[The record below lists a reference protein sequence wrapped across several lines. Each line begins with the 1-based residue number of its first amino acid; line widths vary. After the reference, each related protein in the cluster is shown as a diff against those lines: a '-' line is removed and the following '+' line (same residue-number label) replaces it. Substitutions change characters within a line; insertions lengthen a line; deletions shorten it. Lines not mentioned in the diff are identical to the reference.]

1 MTTKSVIKDI
11 RAREII
17 DSRGNPTVEADVY
30 LECGAMGRAA
40 VPSGASTGSREAIEL
55 RDGDAGRYL
64 GKGVQ
69 KAVANVNGEIRQAL
83 LGEDAAHQTAIDN
96 KMIILDGT
104 DNKGRLG
111 ANALLAV
118 SMAAAKA
125 VAIEKGM
132 PLYRYLGEG
141 EKFTMPVPMMNIIN
155 GGSHA
160 DNSVDLQEFMILPV
174 GASSLSEAVRYGA
187 EVFHALKKV
196 LNDKGL
202 NTAVGDEGG
211 FAPDLP
217 SNEAAIEVILEA
229 IDQAGYKAGEDIYL
243 GIDAA
248 SSEFY
253 KDGKYVLASE
263 GRSLSSAEFVDVLA
277 SWVDKYPILSIED
290 GMDENDWEGW
300 ALLTQRL
307 GDKVQLVGDDL
318 FVTNAAIL
326 QEGIDKSIANSIL
339 IKVNQIGTLSETLA
353 AIDLAKQYG
362 YTAVI
367 SHRSGETEDATIAD
381 LAVATNA
388 GQIKTG
394 SLSRSDRIAKYN
406 QLIRIEEELGEKA
419 VYAGRSAFKQLS

>member
-1 MTTKSVIKDI
+1 MTTRSIIKDI
-11 RAREII
+11 KAREII

-30 LECGAMGRAA
+30 LECGVIGRAA

-55 RDGDAGRYL
+55 RDDDKSRYL
-64 GKGVQ
+64 GKGVR
-69 KAVANVNGEIRQAL
+69 KAVAHVNGEIREAL
-83 LGEDAAHQTAIDN
+83 MGHDAAHQANID
-96 KMIILDGT
+96 KRMIELDGT
-104 DNKGRLG
+104 PNKANLG

-118 SMAAAKA
+118 SMACAKA
-125 VAIEKGM
+125 VAIEKGES
-132 PLYRYLGEG
+132 LYRYLGRG
-141 EKFTMPVPMMNIIN
+141 ENFTMPVPMMNIIN

-160 DNSVDLQEFMILPV
+160 DNSVDLQEFMIMPV
-174 GASSLSEAVRYGA
+174 GAPSISEAIRYGA

-196 LNDKGL
+196 LNGRGL

-217 SNEAAIEVILEA
+217 SNEAAIEIILEA
-229 IDQAGYKAGEDIYL
+229 IDKAGYKAGSDIFI

-263 GRSLSSAEFVDVLA
+263 NRSLSADEFIDVLA

-300 ALLTQRL
+300 KKLTERL
-307 GDKVQLVGDDL
+307 GKKIQLVGDDL
-318 FVTNAAIL
+318 FVTNTKIL
-326 QEGIDKSIANSIL
+326 QEGIDKGIANSIL
-339 IKVNQIGTLSETLA
+339 IKVNQIGTLTETLD
-353 AIDLAKQYG
+353 AINLAKKSG

-406 QLIRIEEELGEKA
+406 QLIRIEEELGQHA
-419 VYAGRSAFKQLS
+419 RYPGRDAFPQLK